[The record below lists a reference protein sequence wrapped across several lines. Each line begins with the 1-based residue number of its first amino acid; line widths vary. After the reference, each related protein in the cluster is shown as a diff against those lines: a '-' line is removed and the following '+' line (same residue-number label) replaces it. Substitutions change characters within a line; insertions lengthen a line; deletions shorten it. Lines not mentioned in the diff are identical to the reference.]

1 MTRLETIEIKR
12 AALRIEAAELV
23 EQKEMFFGDV
33 DIESPMSQEEKNL
46 TREIASVYS
55 ELNSLVQ
62 MVRKIKKENKLK

>member
-1 MTRLETIEIKR
+1 MTLQEIQIKKSE
-12 AALRIEAAELV
+12 LSVKVAELL

-46 TREIASVYS
+46 TIEIASIYS

-62 MVRKIKKENKLK
+62 MVRKINKN